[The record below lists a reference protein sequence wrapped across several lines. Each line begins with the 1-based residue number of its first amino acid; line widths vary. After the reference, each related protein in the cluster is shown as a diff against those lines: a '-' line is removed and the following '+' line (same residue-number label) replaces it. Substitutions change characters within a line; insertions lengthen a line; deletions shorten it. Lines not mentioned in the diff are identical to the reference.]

1 LDFEIPADDKEVLEA
16 QRTFAKKYDQKVNH
30 QQSNNEFDFDD
41 EGVATDEE
49 FIMYGVND

>member
-1 LDFEIPADDKEVLEA
+1 MNGTAPADDPEVKGA
-16 QRTFAKKYDQKVNH
+16 QRTFARKYDEKVKQ

-49 FIMYGVND
+49 FTMYRVND